1 MRFIHDPNQIRVGPY
16 TTSKRELIDLAKAWI
31 AISIAFAL
39 VLGGFSMSYEFA
51 MYLGIAFFTVG
62 LGFLLHEL
70 AHKVVAQRYGCF
82 AEFRAWNAMLI
93 LMLATSVLGII
104 LAAPGAVLISGPVG
118 KRRNGIISVAGP
130 VVNIVLAIA
139 FLFLFFVLPVG
150 KLVAVNGFTINI
162 WLALFNM
169 IPVWN
174 LDGKKVLAWSKPAYF
189 GVLGASLLLFFAQ
202 TLLPA

>member
-1 MRFIHDPNQIRVGPY
+1 M
-16 TTSKRELIDLAKAWI
+16 IDLAKAWI

-150 KLVAVNGFTINI
+150 KLVAVYGFTINI